1 MIARLDFKKTD
12 EVLEIGCGW
21 GQLAIRLATK
31 IGCKVTG
38 LTLSKEQAAEARAR
52 VAKLKL
58 SHLIEIKIQD
68 YRDETNVYD
77 KVISIEM
84 LEAVGHEHLPTF
96 FETVRNC
103 LKPNGT
109 CAIQVITIPDE
120 RYKQY
125 CETTSDFIR
134 AYIFPGGHLPSI
146 SAMKNAAP
154 NGLSLDSYDD
164 IGLHYAV
171 TLRLWR
177 ERMLARKQKVF
188 DLGYSKRFVRM
199 YEFYFAYCEAAFKH
213 GLIGDLQMPW
223 KRDGYD
229 LDALKARDE
238 EDKLKTNEAEFSW
251 AVFASLLFLLF
262 LLFAVSILLSTERA
276 KEKYTALILPLLQ
289 RKGAIIDN
297 PFATII
303 IAFVATLV
311 FRFMLLR
318 RNIANARE
326 EAKKLAKD
334 RLATMQR
341 EGGGRLGDGYAAA

>member
-1 MIARLDFKKTD
+1 MT
-12 EVLEIGCGW
+12 
-21 GQLAIRLATK
+21 
-31 IGCKVTG
+31 
-38 LTLSKEQAAEARAR
+38 
-52 VAKLKL
+52 
-58 SHLIEIKIQD
+58 
-68 YRDETNVYD
+68 
-77 KVISIEM
+77 
-84 LEAVGHEHLPTF
+84 
-96 FETVRNC
+96 
-103 LKPNGT
+103 
-109 CAIQVITIPDE
+109 
-120 RYKQY
+120 
-125 CETTSDFIR
+125 
-134 AYIFPGGHLPSI
+134 
-146 SAMKNAAP
+146 
-154 NGLSLDSYDD
+154 
-164 IGLHYAV
+164 
-171 TLRLWR
+171 
-177 ERMLARKQKVF
+177 
-188 DLGYSKRFVRM
+188 
-199 YEFYFAYCEAAFKH
+199 
-213 GLIGDLQMPW
+213 W

-238 EDKLKTNEAEFSW
+238 EDKSKSNDAEFSS
-251 AVFASLLFLLF
+251 AVLACLLFLLF